1 VLPYDVILMDC
12 EMPEM
17 DGFEATR
24 SIREF
29 EKSRNLPSTSVVALT
44 AHALQ
49 EHRDAVFASGMDY
62 YLSKPVTLDNLIG
75 VFDRIINKH

>member
-1 VLPYDVILMDC
+1 
-12 EMPEM
+12 MPEM

-29 EKSRNLPSTSVVALT
+29 EAQRNLPVTPIVALT

-62 YLSKPVTLDNLIG
+62 YLSKPVTLDNLVG
-75 VFDRIINKH
+75 VFDRILNRS